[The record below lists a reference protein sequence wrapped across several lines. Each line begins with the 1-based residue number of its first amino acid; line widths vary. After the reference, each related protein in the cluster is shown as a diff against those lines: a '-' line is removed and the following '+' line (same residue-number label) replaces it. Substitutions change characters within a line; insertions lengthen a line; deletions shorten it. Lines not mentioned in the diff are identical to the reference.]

1 MRAKIIQ
8 WRIALTLI
16 FSLSAVDY
24 VAASNLTN
32 PTNISDPNIILYYIA
47 NSWKSLE
54 RSMTDCNT
62 LADPKT
68 NLTSVLYLPVDLPM
82 PDSVEKLQ
90 KRCSLLVKR
99 LPKKITK
106 LGEIN
111 SDKIQPAGLLY
122 LPYPYVVPGGMFN
135 EMYGWDSY
143 FIIRGLI
150 EAEKIDLAYG
160 IVENFFF
167 EIEHYGGTLNGNR
180 TYYLSRTQLPFLAP
194 IIRTVYEARGR
205 NPENLKWLARAYNY
219 AVKDYNLWTRS
230 PHLAS
235 DTGLSRYYDFGDGP
249 VSEIA
254 QSESYYS
261 DVIRYFLL
269 HPKDAQSYLMMNTD
283 ETQPRSG
290 FFYTI
295 TLCSKP
301 LQKKYD
307 ALKKRI
313 RACKLIKNVGLS
325 SDFYKGD
332 RAMRESG
339 FDVSFRFGPF
349 SADTVNYAP
358 VDLNSLLYK
367 TEKDLEWMSTQL
379 GRKKSAQKWANL
391 ATQRREKIN
400 KYLWNEKQGL
410 YFDYNF
416 KTKQQSNYPY
426 ATTFYPLWAGLASPS
441 QAKKVVANLSSFEK
455 SGGIV
460 TSLRETGVQ
469 WDYPYGW
476 APIQLIAIEGLYQ
489 YDFRDDADRISHKFL
504 TMVLKNYMR
513 DKTIR
518 EKYDVVSGS
527 SQTDIQIGYKMNVI
541 GFGWTNGVFLV
552 LLKKLPDHVVKSKLG
567 LNQNFISP
575 VKLVNDIHAVPS
587 VPAVTSVPSV
597 TVAAAATKEI
607 EKLKEV

>member
-1 MRAKIIQ
+1 MRAKIIKFTTVLLCVFAQ
-8 WRIALTLI
+8 SVVNYVIAAEAPNTQI
-16 FSLSAVDY
+16 TI
-24 VAASNLTN
+24 N
-32 PTNISDPNIILYYIA
+32 DPNIILYYIA

-62 LADPKT
+62 LSDPKT
-68 NLTSVLYLPVDLPM
+68 RSTSVLYLPADLPM
-82 PDSVEKLQ
+82 PENVKKLKQ
-90 KRCSLLVKR
+90 RCSLVVKR
-99 LPKKITK
+99 LPKKIRK

-111 SDKIQPAGLLY
+111 ADKINPAGLLY

-150 EAEKIDLAYG
+150 EAQKVDLAHG

-167 EIEHYGGTLNGNR
+167 EIDHYGGTLNGNR

-194 IIRTVYEARGR
+194 IIRSVYEARGR
-205 NPENLKWLARAYNY
+205 NPDNLKWLARAYNY

-230 PHLAS
+230 PHLAGN
-235 DTGLSRYYDFGDGP
+235 TGLSRYYDFGDGP
-249 VSEIA
+249 VSEIN

-269 HPKDAQSYLMMNTD
+269 HPKIAQPYLMLSQT
-283 ETQPRSG
+283 ESSPRTG
-290 FFYTI
+290 FFYNVS
-295 TLCSKP
+295 LCGKSLKN
-301 LQKKYD
+301 KYD
-307 ALKKRI
+307 ALKKKYKT
-313 RACKLIKNVGLS
+313 CKLFKNVGLS
-325 SDFYKGD
+325 SNFFKGD

-349 SADTVNYAP
+349 SADTLNYVP

-379 GRKKSAQKWANL
+379 GKNKSAKRWAKL
-391 ATQRREKIN
+391 AQNRRNKIN
-400 KYLWNEKQGL
+400 RYLWNEKQGL
-410 YFDYNF
+410 YFDYDF
-416 KTKQQSNYPY
+416 KNKQQSNYPY
-426 ATTFYPLWAGLASPS
+426 ATTFYPLWAGLASPE
-441 QAKKVVANLSSFEK
+441 QAKKVVANLNSFEK
-455 SGGIV
+455 PGGIV
-460 TSLRETGVQ
+460 TSLRQTGVQ

-489 YDFRDDADRISHKFL
+489 YGFQQDANRISHKFL

-527 SQTDIQIGYKMNVI
+527 SETDIQIGYKMNVI

-552 LLKKLPDHVVKSKLG
+552 LLKKLPNHVVKNELG
-567 LNQNFISP
+567 LNQEYFTP
-575 VKLVNDIHAVPS
+575 VKLFSNITTTN
-587 VPAVTSVPSV
+587 AVTNQ
-597 TVAAAATKEI
+597 AK
-607 EKLKEV
+607 KLQQI